1 MKKRIIT
8 VIVIVLSSLT
18 ALTVMA
24 QYQVEPNDLKIS
36 PPRYRNAYI
45 TVRDHFV
52 KLGSNVPFP
61 LPQAGYSLDK
71 FITFGSLDAGI
82 RCFIRRNACSEELVS
97 QLINGDRVTLH
108 GYVRQP
114 RATLGKRVKVRGRV
128 ERYIFEVS
136 KIERG
141 WKE

>member
-1 MKKRIIT
+1 MKKRLIT
-8 VIVIVLSSLT
+8 MIAIVLSSLT

-24 QYQVEPNDLKIS
+24 RNPVEPNDLKIS
-36 PPRYRNAYI
+36 PPRYKNAYI
-45 TVRDHFV
+45 TVRDYFV

-71 FITFGSLDAGI
+71 FITFGALDAGI
-82 RCFIRRNACSEELVS
+82 RCFIRRNAASEELVS
-97 QLINGDRVTLH
+97 QLRKGDRITLH

-114 RATLGKRVKVRGRV
+114 RATLGKRVKIRGRV

-136 KIERG
+136 KIEIG
-141 WKE
+141 WEQ